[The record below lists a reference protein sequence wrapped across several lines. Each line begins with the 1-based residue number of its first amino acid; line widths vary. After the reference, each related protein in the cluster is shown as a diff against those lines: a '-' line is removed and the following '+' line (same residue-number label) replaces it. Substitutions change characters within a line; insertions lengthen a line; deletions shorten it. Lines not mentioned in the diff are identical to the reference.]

1 MSSNETETDLLAAIE
16 FVTDADEAERLMQE
30 ATRQVRESK
39 NDTNGWRAAELR
51 AERKWGE
58 LLGPAEQ
65 GPPKGSRNAAKNNV
79 SGEHVISQAE
89 RNDRKWARKVA
100 AVPLEVFE
108 AYMTEMKGKAPSR
121 AGLLRIVR
129 QASAEQAIN
138 ALKEAGNGKTPSIR
152 SVARELKLDDDRT
165 LRKDWDALHKL
176 GRVPAKPVT
185 KEETAAAQ
193 PKAAPPPKNWNDIS
207 NAARQREVKRRMKER
222 GEYNGIFD
230 LMAVSLA
237 ISKACAAMEGIE
249 PEDYNFSDEDH
260 LWRIEAMIDD
270 LITMGTWQKRQLSA
284 LQSRIS
290 DRKVLEKIGKLRNMA
305 RITTFPE
312 EARSFEQTADQLERN
327 RELKL
332 ASGS

>member
-1 MSSNETETDLLAAIE
+1 MSNNETETDLLAAIE

-39 NDTNGWRAAELR
+39 NDTNGWRAVELR
-51 AERKWGE
+51 AEHKWGV
-58 LLGPAEQ
+58 LLGPAEEQ
-65 GPPKGSRNAAKNNV
+65 GHTGRGHSVVTDDA
-79 SGEHVISQAE
+79 ISQAE
-89 RNDRKWARKVA
+89 RDARYKARKVA

-185 KEETAAAQ
+185 KEEAAAAQ
-193 PKAAPPPKNWNDIS
+193 PKAAPPPKNWNGMS